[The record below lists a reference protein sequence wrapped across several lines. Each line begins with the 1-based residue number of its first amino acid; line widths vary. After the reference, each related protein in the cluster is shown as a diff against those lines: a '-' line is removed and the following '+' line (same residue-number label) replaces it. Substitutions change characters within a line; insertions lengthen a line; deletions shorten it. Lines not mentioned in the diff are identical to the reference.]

1 MGTENN
7 PASGDKKWGAD
18 QDDRHHWKIFVGS
31 IGGLGDS
38 IIGTELMIMLD
49 QYTPKVA
56 WAPVNLIVGLGAGML
71 CVPNCYGCARHRL
84 WRHYI
89 PEGTAAQPKY
99 LGISG

>member
-56 WAPVNLIVGLGAGML
+56 
-71 CVPNCYGCARHRL
+71 
-84 WRHYI
+84 
-89 PEGTAAQPKY
+89 
-99 LGISG
+99 